1 MHDCSKYNIILGLIL
16 LFLLRSQTFS
26 RIPFYSLDNLYGHSV
41 QVFEHFETCTDT
53 DRSVRSGGYAHV
65 QDESGPR
72 RKNQE
77 TTGRI
82 RSPYDKPGPSKTN
95 HSLSERIRVPPD

>member
-1 MHDCSKYNIILGLIL
+1 M
-16 LFLLRSQTFS
+16 
-26 RIPFYSLDNLYGHSV
+26 PV

-53 DRSVRSGGYAHV
+53 VRSVRSGGYAHA

-72 RKNQE
+72 RKNQD